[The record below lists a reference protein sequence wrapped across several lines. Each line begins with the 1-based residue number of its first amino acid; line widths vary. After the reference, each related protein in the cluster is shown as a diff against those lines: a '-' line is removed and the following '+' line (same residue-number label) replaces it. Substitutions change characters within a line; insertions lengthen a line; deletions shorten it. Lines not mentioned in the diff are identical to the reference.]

1 MQHTLR
7 KAGGELEKL
16 GRVVDRP
23 VDAAQPYHDYLP
35 HLHRPPA
42 QARCLTLSRSRWR
55 SERYFW
61 RAKADLGFDH
71 CEGRSWTGFYH
82 HRVLSALADRFIL
95 TVHARAKKNFWC
107 DVGTNSVGDPAVAA
121 EIDRLLLYLA
131 IASVNANLARFG
143 GPVCVRT
150 ARGWSETSG
159 LDLHV

>member
-1 MQHTLR
+1 MTLV
-7 KAGGELEKL
+7 LN
-16 GRVVDRP
+16 
-23 VDAAQPYHDYLP
+23 
-35 HLHRPPA
+35 HLHRPQT

-55 SERYFW
+55 SEEPKYFQ
-61 RAKADLGFDH
+61 RATADL
-71 CEGRSWTGFYH
+71 
-82 HRVLSALADRFIL
+82 FIL

-150 ARGWSETSG
+150 AGGWSETSG